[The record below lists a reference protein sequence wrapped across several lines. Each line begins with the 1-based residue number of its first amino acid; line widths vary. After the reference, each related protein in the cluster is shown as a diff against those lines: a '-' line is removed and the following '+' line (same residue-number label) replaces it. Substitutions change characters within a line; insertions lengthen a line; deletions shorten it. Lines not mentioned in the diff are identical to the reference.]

1 MCRRTRS
8 GDAARSIERNEVE
21 QMKSVM
27 RMKMFRAAAVL
38 LCGAG
43 LVVSAA
49 VAQQDSAPP
58 PPPDGQQQG
67 PPMAMHGRRGMDP
80 ERRAEM
86 MQRRLGLNA
95 DQTAQVKAIMTDGQA
110 KMEALRANTSLAP
123 EDRRAQGMAMHEDM
137 QAKIRAVLT
146 PDQEKEFDA
155 MQARMRGRRGRMG
168 GDGPP
173 PPPPPAE
180 APQS

>member
-1 MCRRTRS
+1 MRRV
-8 GDAARSIERNEVE
+8 I
-21 QMKSVM
+21 

-49 VAQQDSAPP
+49 VAQQDATPP

-67 PPMAMHGRRGMDP
+67 PPMAMGGRSGMDP

-95 DQTAQVKAIMTDGQA
+95 DQTAQIKAMMTDGQA

-123 EDRRAQGMAMHEDM
+123 KDRRAQAMAMREDM
-137 QAKIRAVLT
+137 QGKIRAILT

-168 GDGPP
+168 EDGPP